1 VGSRYLPCLVLWA
14 HACEASHAETRALH
28 DGKFHCP
35 RLRLG
40 GVAVLE
46 ADAAHTGPAGNPHR

>member
-1 VGSRYLPCLVLWA
+1 MRGLP
-14 HACEASHAETRALH
+14 

-35 RLRLG
+35 RLWFG
-40 GVAVLE
+40 GVASLE